1 MRMADSR
8 GVEGRL
14 ARVRH
19 TARRAALILA
29 ACLSSLAL
37 ASTTAYGQGATATI
51 RGAVQDPSGAVLP
64 GVVVTAV
71 NTGTKAVS
79 TAVTDDRGQYF
90 LPSLF
95 TGTYD
100 LKAELAGFKTYE
112 QKAIVL
118 SPTDNRGIDI
128 RLDIGQQ
135 TETVTVTSRVE
146 VIQTETGAREGVLRA
161 EQIDN
166 LSVIGRS
173 SLELLRILPGVVAPD
188 QAAMESV
195 SFGGGA
201 NNTQGYTVNG
211 IRSSSNTVQLDGSSL
226 IDIGSNSGVIVT
238 LNNDMVQE
246 VKVQSSNFAA
256 EYASSGMNVSAVTKG
271 GSSRFSGTLY
281 DYWRDWRV
289 GANDRSNSITRTE
302 KPKSTFN
309 YPGGNIGGPLLIPGV
324 NFNRG
329 RDKAFFFLGVE
340 IQRQKVDPG
349 SFLSTTLT
357 DRMKRGDLSELLPG
371 NCVGQVLNMT
381 CGQFNI
387 PAGFPGAGTAAP
399 NNNLAPYIHPL
410 GRVLAGLY
418 PSPNLTTEN
427 NRYNYVFNTLQPT
440 NRHDVK
446 FRIDYNITSS
456 TRAYVRAAIEGE
468 NAENARGIWWA
479 SSDVALPTPTYG
491 DNKGRSVSAN
501 VVSVL
506 SPSMTNEVLVSW
518 SRLTLDN
525 FWRDPAKVRIDAY
538 PELAGY
544 RQGFFPNASPYLP
557 LNIITSGWGQGG
569 PGNLWAP
576 AMDVFAH
583 NDALQFSDKL
593 TKIAGSHGL
602 KFGFSAERGQK
613 QQDFQNDEMGYLEFD
628 PWATGGTGSAIGDL
642 LTGRISTYGQGTK
655 IPKGEW
661 QYWNFDAF
669 AQDSWKLKPNFTLEY
684 GVRAGFWTNNRELN
698 SLGGYFDPGFYDRSK
713 ATFLDPGTYQQL
725 NGWRYASR
733 SQAGKGGVDNR
744 SPFAMPR
751 INVAWDITGN
761 SNHVARGGFGI
772 FYNRNMGNLE
782 YDYLRIPP
790 TSYNVRTN
798 SGAASGLGGVGLTY
812 DTIRQLDWTTRVS
825 TLTVNTLNPDS
836 NKWPTTYS
844 FSASFAKRIFF
855 NQVVEAAYVGTRGRD
870 LVSRRQLNVV
880 PLGALLTGTVN
891 GIDLSVPVNRVALD
905 ASVVNTFRPY
915 QAYPQIQ
922 DWSFEG
928 ESNYNSLQVT
938 LSRQTGRRLQYFG
951 AYTFAR
957 SKGTTSGNGEYGFI
971 DPFDPARTYGVL
983 PEDRTHIFNLSWNA
997 FLPDGA
1003 KGGMN
1008 NPFGRGLLNGWQL
1021 SGISTLASGVPIFLG
1036 FGGQAGGDGVT
1047 QAIFGTPDIIGN
1059 PGPGGGDR
1067 GGLAPIYTCDP
1078 RTGNT
1083 GLGEKI
1089 LDIGCIKIPGF
1100 GENGPLVPPYN
1111 LRMPTRLNHDVTLF
1125 KNFEVR
1131 SGQKFQ
1137 FRVGFFNLFNQAWVT
1152 TNSAADVDLVL
1163 DTTCNRT
1170 VNGIPNGAG
1179 GVADD
1184 VCDPSGGF
1192 QYTPTAQQNFGK
1204 INLKRGRRVVE
1215 FVLKYYF

>member
-1 MRMADSR
+1 MAL
-8 GVEGRL
+8 VL
-14 ARVRH
+14 PV
-19 TARRAALILA
+19 AAWA
-29 ACLSSLAL
+29 QG
-37 ASTTAYGQGATATI
+37 STTATVRGNIQDPTGAVIPGAT
-51 RGAVQDPSGAVLP
+51 
-64 GVVVTAV
+64 VTMTNV
-71 NTGTKAVS
+71 GTRTSSTTVS
-79 TAVTDDRGQYF
+79 DDRGQYF
-90 LPSLF
+90 LAGLF
-95 TGTYD
+95 PGTYD
-100 LKAELAGFKTYE
+100 LKVELSGFKTFE

-128 RLDIGQQ
+128 RLELGQQ
-135 TETVTVTSRVE
+135 TETVTVTSQAE
-146 VIQTETGAREGVLRA
+146 VIQTETGAREGVLTA
-161 EQIDN
+161 KQIDN

-188 QAAMESV
+188 QADLESV

-256 EYASSGMNVSAVTKG
+256 EYGSSGMNVSAVTKG
-271 GSSRFSGTLY
+271 GSSRFSGTVY
-281 DYWRDWRV
+281 DYWRDHRF
-289 GANDRSNSITRTE
+289 GANDRSNSITRTP
-302 KPKSTFN
+302 KPKSTFQ
-309 YPGGNIGGPLLIPGV
+309 YPGGNIGGPILIPGL

-349 SFLSTTLT
+349 SYLSTTLT
-357 DRMKRGDLSELLPG
+357 DKMKNGDLSELLPG
-371 NCVGQVLNMT
+371 NCVGDNLNMT

-399 NNNLAPYIHPL
+399 NNNFAPYMHPL
-410 GRVLAGLY
+410 GRVLASLY
-418 PSPNLTTEN
+418 PSPNLTTAN

-440 NRHDVK
+440 NRYDTK
-446 FRIDYNITSS
+446 FRIDYNITNN
-456 TRAYVRAAIEGE
+456 TRAYVRTAIEGE

-479 SSDVALPTPTYG
+479 SSDLALPTPTYG
-491 DNKGRSVSAN
+491 DNKGRSVSGN

-525 FWRDPAKVRIDAY
+525 FWRDPSKVRIDAY

-544 RQGFFPNASPYLP
+544 NQGFFPNQSPYLP
-557 LNIITSGWGQGG
+557 LNIITSWQGG

-613 QQDFQNDEMGYLEFD
+613 QQNFQNNEMGELQFD
-628 PWATGGTGSAIGDL
+628 PWATGGSGSAIADL
-642 LTGRISTYGQGTK
+642 LTGRLSNYAQGTQ

-661 QYWNFDAF
+661 QYWNLDAF
-669 AQDSWKLKPNFTLEY
+669 AQDSWKLRSNFTLEY
-684 GVRAGFWTNNRELN
+684 GVRAGYWTNNYELN
-698 SLGGYFDPGFYDRSK
+698 EMGGYFDPTFYDPSK
-713 ATFLDPGTYQQL
+713 GTFLDPGTFQQL

-733 SQAGKGGVDNR
+733 DQASRGGVDNR

-761 SNHVARGGFGI
+761 SNNVLRGGFGI

-790 TSYNVRTN
+790 TSYAVSTN
-798 SGAASGLGGVGLTY
+798 SGAASSLAGGLGLTY

-825 TLTVNTLNPDS
+825 TLTINTLNPNS

-844 FSASFAKRIFF
+844 FSASFARRIFF

-880 PLGALLTGTVN
+880 PLGALLSGTVN
-891 GIDLSVPVNRVALD
+891 GINLAVPVNRVALD
-905 ASVVNTFRPY
+905 ASVVNGFRPFA
-915 QAYPQIQ
+915 AYPAIQ

-928 ESNYNSLQVT
+928 ESDYNSLQVT
-938 LSRQTGRRLQYFG
+938 LSRQTGRRLQYFA
-951 AYTFAR
+951 AYTLAR
-957 SKGTTSGNGEYGFI
+957 NKGTTSGNNEYGFI
-971 DPFDPARTYGVL
+971 DPFDPSRTYGVL
-983 PEDRTHIFNLSWNA
+983 PTDRTHIFNLSWNA

-1003 KGGMN
+1003 RGAMD
-1008 NPFGRGLLNGWQL
+1008 NPIGRGLLNGWQL

-1036 FGGQAGGDGVT
+1036 FGGQAGGDGVS

-1067 GGLAPIYTCDP
+1067 GALAPMYTCDP

-1083 GLGEKI
+1083 GVGEKI
-1089 LDIGCIKIPGF
+1089 LNIDCIRIPEF
-1100 GENGPLVPPYN
+1100 GENGPLIPPYN
-1111 LRMPTRLNHDVTLF
+1111 LRMPTRINHDLTLF
-1125 KNFEVR
+1125 KNFEIA
-1131 SGQKFQ
+1131 SGQKLQ
-1137 FRVGFFNLFNQAWVT
+1137 FRVGFFNIFNQAWVT

-1163 DTTCNRT
+1163 DTTCNVM
-1170 VNGIPNGAG
+1170 VNGLPNGAG
-1179 GVADD
+1179 GVSND
-1184 VCDPSGGF
+1184 VCDPTGGF
-1192 QYTPTAQQNFGK
+1192 QYTQTAKDNFGK

>member
-1 MRMADSR
+1 M
-8 GVEGRL
+8 G
-14 ARVRH
+14 
-19 TARRAALILA
+19 
-29 ACLSSLAL
+29 LSSTAFGQG
-37 ASTTAYGQGATATI
+37 STTATL
-51 RGAVQDPSGAVLP
+51 RGHIQDASGAVVP
-64 GVVVTAV
+64 GATVAVTSV
-71 NTGTKAVS
+71 GTKAVQTVVS
-79 TAVTDDRGQYF
+79 DERGQYVF
-90 LPSLF
+90 ASLF
-95 TGTYD
+95 PGTYD
-100 LKAELAGFKTYE
+100 LKVELSGFKTYE
-112 QKAIVL
+112 QKGITL
-118 SPTDNRGIDI
+118 SPSDTRGIDV
-128 RLDIGQQ
+128 RLDVGQQ
-135 TETVTVTSRVE
+135 NETVTVTGQQE
-146 VIQTETGAREGVLRA
+146 VIQTETGAREGVLNA
-161 EQIDN
+161 KQIDN

-188 QAAMESV
+188 QADMESV

-211 IRSSSNTVQLDGSSL
+211 IRSSANTVQLDGSSL

-256 EYASSGMNVSAVTKG
+256 EYGSSGMNVSAVTKG
-271 GSSRFSGTLY
+271 GSSRFSGTVY
-281 DYWRDWRV
+281 DYWRDWRF
-289 GANDRSNSITRTE
+289 GANDRSNSITGVK

-309 YPGGNIGGPLLIPGV
+309 YPGGNIGGPILIPGL
-324 NFNRG
+324 NFNRN
-329 RDKAFFFLGVE
+329 RDKAFFFVGVE

-349 SFLSTTLT
+349 SYLSTTLT
-357 DRMKRGDLSELLPG
+357 DRMKAGDLSELLPG
-371 NCVGQVLNMT
+371 NCLGQNLNMT

-387 PAGFPGAGTAAP
+387 PAGFPGAGTPAP
-399 NNNLAPYIHPL
+399 NNNFAPYMHPL
-410 GRVLAGLY
+410 GRVLASLY
-418 PSPNLTTEN
+418 PNPNLTTEN
-427 NRYNYVFNTLQPT
+427 NRYNYNFNSLQPT

-446 FRIDYNITSS
+446 FRIDYNITNN

-479 SSDVALPTPTYG
+479 SSDLALPTPTFG
-491 DNKGRSVSAN
+491 DNKGRSVSGN

-506 SPSMTNEVLVSW
+506 SPTMTNEVLVSW

-525 FWRDPAKVRIDAY
+525 FWRDPSKVRIDAY

-544 RQGFFPNASPYLP
+544 NQGFFPGASPYLP
-557 LNIITSGWGQGG
+557 LNIITSWQGG

-593 TKIAGSHGL
+593 TKIAGSHGF

-613 QQDFQNDEMGYLEFD
+613 QQDFQNDEMGYMEFD
-628 PWATGGTGSAIGDL
+628 PWANGGTGSAIGDL
-642 LTGRISTYGQGTK
+642 LTGRLSVYAQGTK

-661 QYWNFDAF
+661 RYWNLDAF
-669 AQDSWKLKPNFTLEY
+669 AQDSWKLRPNFTLEY
-684 GVRAGFWTNNRELN
+684 GVRSGYWTNNAELN
-698 SLGGYFDPGFYDRSK
+698 KLGGYFDPSLYDPSQG
-713 ATFLDPGTYQQL
+713 TFLDPGTYQQL

-733 SQAGKGGVDNR
+733 GQAPLGGVGNR
-744 SPFAMPR
+744 DPFIMPR
-751 INVAWDITGN
+751 INAAWDITGN
-761 SNHVARGGFGI
+761 SNNVVRGGFGI

-790 TSYNVRTN
+790 TSYNVRID
-798 SGAASGLGGVGLTY
+798 SGAASSLGGGVGLTY

-825 TLTVNTLNPDS
+825 TLTINTLNPNS

-844 FSASFAKRIFF
+844 FSASFARRIFF
-855 NQVVEAAYVGTRGRD
+855 NQVIEAAYVGTRGRD
-870 LVSRRQLNVV
+870 LVTRQQLNVV
-880 PLGALLTGTVN
+880 PLGGLLSGTVN

-905 ASVVNTFRPY
+905 ASVVNKFRPFS
-915 QAYPQIQ
+915 AYPAVS

-928 ESNYNSLQVT
+928 ESDYNSLQVT
-938 LSRQTGRRLQYFG
+938 LSRQTGRRLQYFA
-951 AYTFAR
+951 AYTLAR
-957 SKGTTSGNGEYGFI
+957 NKGTYTGNGEYGFI
-971 DPFDPARTYGVL
+971 DPFDASRTYGVL
-983 PEDRTHIFNLSWNA
+983 PQDRTHIFNLSWNA

-1003 KGGMN
+1003 KGAMN
-1008 NPFGRGLLNGWQL
+1008 NLVGRGLLNGWQL

-1036 FGGQAGGDGVT
+1036 FGGQVGGDGMT

-1067 GGLAPIYTCDP
+1067 GGLVPIYTCDP

-1083 GLGEKI
+1083 GVGEKI
-1089 LDIGCIKIPGF
+1089 LNIDCIQIPAF

-1111 LRMPTRLNHDVTLF
+1111 LRMPTRINHDLTLF
-1125 KNFEVR
+1125 KNFEVT

-1137 FRVGFFNLFNQAWVT
+1137 FRVGFFNLFNQAWAT

-1163 DTTCNRT
+1163 DTTCNRSL
-1170 VNGIPNGAG
+1170 NGLPNGAG
-1179 GVADD
+1179 GVSND
-1184 VCDPSGGF
+1184 VCDPTGGF
-1192 QYTPTAQQNFGK
+1192 QYTQPTKENFGK
-1204 INLKRGRRVVE
+1204 INLKRGHRVVE

>member
-1 MRMADSR
+1 MESGKFA
-8 GVEGRL
+8 
-14 ARVRH
+14 VRS
-19 TARRAALILA
+19 AAATLLLLLTIT
-29 ACLSSLAL
+29 
-37 ASTTAYGQGATATI
+37 TTAWGQASTATI
-51 RGAVQDPSGAVLP
+51 RGTVQDPSGAVLP
-64 GVVVTAV
+64 GATVTAT
-71 NTGTKAVS
+71 NTGTNAVQA
-79 TAVTDDRGQYF
+79 AVTDERGQYF
-90 LPSLF
+90 IAGLF
-95 TGTYD
+95 PGTYV
-100 LKAELAGFKTYE
+100 LKGELAGFKTYE
-112 QKAIVL
+112 QKGIVL
-118 SPTDNRGIDI
+118 SPNDNRGIDI
-128 RLDIGQQ
+128 RLDLGQQ
-135 TETVTVTSRVE
+135 AETVTVTSQVE
-146 VIQTETGAREGVLRA
+146 LIQTETGAREGVLTA
-161 EQIDN
+161 KQIDN
-166 LSVIGRS
+166 LSIIGRS
-173 SLELLRILPGVVAPD
+173 SLELLRILPGVVSPD
-188 QAAMESV
+188 QAQLESV
-195 SFGGGA
+195 SFNGGA
-201 NNTQGYTVNG
+201 NNTMGYTVNG
-211 IRSSSNTVQLDGSSL
+211 IRSTANTVQLDGSSL
-226 IDIGSNSGVIVT
+226 IDIGSNNGVIVT

-256 EYASSGMNVSAVTKG
+256 EYASSGMNISAVTKG
-271 GSSRFSGTLY
+271 GSSRFSGTVY
-281 DYWRDWRV
+281 DYWRDHRF
-289 GANDRSNSITRTE
+289 GANDRSNSITRTP
-302 KPKSTFN
+302 KPQSTFN
-309 YPGGNIGGPLLIPGV
+309 YPGGNVGGPILIPGLEW
-324 NFNRG
+324 NRN

-371 NCVGQVLNMT
+371 NCVGQTLNMP
-381 CGQFNI
+381 CQNFNI
-387 PAGFPGAGTAAP
+387 PAGFAGAGTPAP
-399 NNNLAPYIHPL
+399 NNNFAPYIHPL

-418 PSPNLTTEN
+418 PSPNLVTDN

-446 FRIDYNITSS
+446 FRIDYNITNN

-468 NAENARGIWWA
+468 EAENARGIWWA
-479 SSDVALPTPTYG
+479 SSDLALPTPTYG
-491 DNKGRSVSAN
+491 DNKGRSVSGN
-501 VVSVL
+501 IVSVL
-506 SPSMTNEVLVSW
+506 SPTMTNEVLVSW

-525 FWRDPAKVRIDAY
+525 FWRDPSKVRIDAY
-538 PELAGY
+538 PELAAY
-544 RQGFFPNASPYLP
+544 QQGFFPGQSPYLP

-613 QQDFQNDEMGYLEFD
+613 QQNFQNNEMGELQFD
-628 PWATGGTGSAIGDL
+628 PWATGGTGSPVADL
-642 LTGRISTYGQGTK
+642 LTGRLANYAQGTQ

-661 QYWNFDAF
+661 QYWNLDAF
-669 AQDSWKLKPNFTLEY
+669 AQDSWKLRPNFTLEY
-684 GVRAGFWTNNRELN
+684 GVRAGFWTNNYELN
-698 SLGGYFDPGFYDRSK
+698 DLGGYFDPTFYDPSK
-713 ATFLDPGTYQQL
+713 GTFLDPGSYQQL
-725 NGWRYASR
+725 NGWRYAAR
-733 SQAGKGGVDNR
+733 GQASKGGVDNR
-744 SPFAMPR
+744 DPFAMPR
-751 INVAWDITGN
+751 INAAWDITGN
-761 SNHVARGGFGI
+761 SNNVLRGGFGI

-790 TSYNVRTN
+790 TSYAVSIG
-798 SGAASGLGGVGLTY
+798 SGAGSNLGGGLGLTY

-825 TLTVNTLNPDS
+825 TLTINTLNPNS

-844 FSASFAKRIFF
+844 FSGSYARRIFF
-855 NQVVEAAYVGTRGRD
+855 NQVVEASYVGTRGRD

-891 GIDLSVPVNRVALD
+891 GINLGVPVNRVALD
-905 ASVVNTFRPY
+905 ASVVNSFRPY
-915 QAYPQIQ
+915 SAYPAVQ

-928 ESNYNSLQVT
+928 ESDYNSLQVT
-938 LSRQTGRRLQYFG
+938 LSRQTGRQLQYFA

-957 SKGTTSGNGEYGFI
+957 NKGTTSGNGEYGFI
-971 DPFDPARTYGVL
+971 DPFDPSRTYGVL

-1008 NPFGRGLLNGWQL
+1008 NAFGRGLLNGWQL

-1067 GGLAPIYTCDP
+1067 GALSPIYTCDP

-1089 LDIGCIKIPGF
+1089 LDINCIKIPEF
-1100 GENGPLVPPYN
+1100 GENGPLIPPYN
-1111 LRMPTRLNHDVTLF
+1111 LRMPTRINHDLTLF
-1125 KNFEVR
+1125 KNFALA
-1131 SGQKFQ
+1131 GDQKLQ

-1152 TNSAADVDLVL
+1152 TQSAADVDLVL

-1170 VNGIPNGAG
+1170 VNGLPNGAG
-1179 GVADD
+1179 GTADN
-1184 VCDPSGGF
+1184 VCDPTGGF
-1192 QYTPTAQQNFGK
+1192 QYTQTALQNFGK
-1204 INLKRGRRVVE
+1204 INLKRGRRVIE

>member
-1 MRMADSR
+1 MTDGA
-8 GVEGRL
+8 VRL
-14 ARVRH
+14 FRRVRH
-19 TARRAALILA
+19 TAWHATA
-29 ACLSSLAL
+29 SLGTFLCSLLL
-37 ASTTAYGQGATATI
+37 ASSPVFGQASTATV

-64 GVVVTAV
+64 GVTVSAT
-71 NTGTKAVS
+71 NTGTKAVAS
-79 TAVTDDRGQYF
+79 TVTDDRGQYY
-90 LPSLF
+90 LAGLF
-95 TGTYD
+95 PGTYD
-100 LKAELAGFKTYE
+100 LKAELSGFKTYE

-135 TETVTVTSRVE
+135 TETVTVTSQVE

-166 LSVIGRS
+166 LSIIGRS

-188 QAAMESV
+188 QAQLESV

-201 NNTQGYTVNG
+201 NATMSYTVNG
-211 IRSSSNTVQLDGSSL
+211 IRSTANTVSLDGSSL
-226 IDIGSNSGVIVT
+226 IDIGSNNGVIVT

-256 EYASSGMNVSAVTKG
+256 EYSSSGMNVAAVTKG
-271 GSSRFSGTLY
+271 GSSRFSGSVY
-281 DYWRDWRV
+281 DYWRDHRFA
-289 GANDRSNSITRTE
+289 ANDRSNSITLTP
-302 KPKSTFN
+302 KPASTFN
-309 YPGGNIGGPLLIPGV
+309 YPGGNIGGPILIPGTD
-324 NFNRG
+324 FNKG
-329 RDKAFFFLGVE
+329 RDKAFFFVGLE

-349 SFLSTTLT
+349 SFLSTTMT
-357 DRMKRGDLSELLPG
+357 DRMKAGDLSELLPS
-371 NCVGQVLNMT
+371 NCRGQALNMN

-387 PAGFPGAGTAAP
+387 PAGFPGAGTPAP
-399 NNNLAPYIHPL
+399 NNNFAPYIHPL
-410 GRVLAGLY
+410 GRVLAGFY
-418 PSPNLTTEN
+418 PSPNLATDT
-427 NRYNYVFNTLQPT
+427 NRYNYTFNTLQPT
-440 NRHDVK
+440 NRYDLK
-446 FRIDYNITSS
+446 FRVDYNITSN

-468 NAENARGIWWA
+468 EGENARGIWWA
-479 SSDVALPTPTYG
+479 SSDLALPTPTYG
-491 DNKGRSVSAN
+491 DNKGRSVSGN

-506 SPSMTNEVLVSW
+506 SPTMTNEVLVSW

-525 FWRDPAKVRIDAY
+525 FWRDPSKVRIDSY
-538 PELAGY
+538 PELASY
-544 RQGFFPNASPYLP
+544 RQGFFPGASPYLP
-557 LNIITSGWGQGG
+557 VNIITSGWGQGG

-613 QQDFQNDEMGYLEFD
+613 QQDFQNQEMGELQFD
-628 PWATGGTGSAIGDL
+628 PWATGGTGNAIGDL
-642 LTGRISTYGQGTK
+642 LTGRLANYAQGTK
-655 IPKGEW
+655 IPGGEW
-661 QYWNFDAF
+661 RYWNFDAF
-669 AQDSWKLKPNFTLEY
+669 AQDSWKLRPNFTLEF
-684 GVRAGFWTNNRELN
+684 GVRAGFWTNNGELN
-698 SLGGYFDPGFYDRSK
+698 NLGGYFDPGSYDPSK
-713 ATFLDPGTYQQL
+713 GTFLDPGTYKRL
-725 NGWRYASR
+725 NGWKYASLD
-733 SQAGKGGVDNR
+733 QAPKGGVDNR
-744 SPFAMPR
+744 DPFAMPR
-751 INVAWDITGN
+751 INAAWDISGN
-761 SNHVARGGFGI
+761 SNNVLRGGFGI

-790 TSYNVRTN
+790 TSYSVGIN
-798 SGAASGLGGVGLTY
+798 SSAGSSLGGGLGLTY

-825 TLTVNTLNPDS
+825 TLTVNTLNPES

-844 FSASFAKRIFF
+844 FSGSYARRIFF

-880 PLGALLTGTVN
+880 PLGALLSGTVN
-891 GIDLSVPVNRVALD
+891 GVNLANPVNRVALD
-905 ASVVNTFRPY
+905 ASVVNTFRPF

-928 ESNYNSLQVT
+928 ESDYNSLQVT
-938 LSRQTGRRLQYFG
+938 LSRQTGRRLQYFA

-971 DPFDPARTYGVL
+971 DPFDPSRTYGVL

-1008 NPFGRGLLNGWQL
+1008 NAFGRGLLNGWQL

-1036 FGGQAGGDGVT
+1036 FGGQAGSEGVT

-1067 GGLAPIYTCDP
+1067 GALAPIYTCDP

-1089 LDIGCIKIPGF
+1089 LDINCIQIPAF
-1100 GENGPLVPPYN
+1100 GENGPLIPPYD
-1111 LRMPTRLNHDVTLF
+1111 LRMPTRINHDLTLF
-1125 KNFEVR
+1125 KNFELQ
-1131 SGQKFQ
+1131 GNQKFQ
-1137 FRVGFFNLFNQAWVT
+1137 FRVGFFNIFNQAWVT
-1152 TNSAADVDLVL
+1152 TQSAADVDLVL
-1163 DTTCNRT
+1163 DTLCNVTRSG
-1170 VNGIPNGAG
+1170 VSNGAG
-1179 GVADD
+1179 GTADN
-1184 VCDPSGGF
+1184 VCDPTAGF
-1192 QYTPTAQQNFGK
+1192 QYTQTAKENFGK

>member
-1 MRMADSR
+1 MV
-8 GVEGRL
+8 GGRFG
-14 ARVRH
+14 RSFSV
-19 TARRAALILA
+19 ALL
-29 ACLSSLAL
+29 L
-37 ASTTAYGQGATATI
+37 ASCTASHAFAQGSGTATV
-51 RGAVQDPSGAVLP
+51 RGTVTDSSGGVLP
-64 GVVVTAV
+64 GATVVVT
-71 NTGTKAVS
+71 NSGTSA
-79 TAVTDDRGQYF
+79 TREQTTDERGGY
-90 LPSLF
+90 LF
-95 TGTYD
+95 AGLFAGTYQ
-100 LKAELAGFKTYE
+100 LKVELSGFKTFE
-112 QKAIVL
+112 RRNIVL
-118 SPTDNRGIDI
+118 SPNDTRGVDVI
-128 RLDIGQQ
+128 LEVGQLAEIVQ
-135 TETVTVTSRVE
+135 VTSPIE
-146 VIQTETGAREGVLRA
+146 EIQTETGAREGLIRA

-166 LSVIGRS
+166 LSIIGRS

-188 QAAMESV
+188 QAQLESV

-201 NNTQGYTVNG
+201 NATQSYTVNG
-211 IRSSSNTVQLDGSSL
+211 IRSSGNTVQLDGSSL
-226 IDIGSNSGVIVT
+226 IDIGSNNGIIVT

-246 VKVQSSNFAA
+246 VKVQSSNYAA
-256 EYASSGMNVSAVTKG
+256 EYGTSGMAVSAVTKG
-271 GSSRFSGTLY
+271 GSSRFSGTVY
-281 DYWRDWRV
+281 DYWRDYRFA
-289 GANDRSNSITRTE
+289 ANDRSNSITGTP

-309 YPGGNIGGPLLIPGV
+309 YPGGNIGGPILIPGLEW
-324 NFNRG
+324 NRS

-349 SFLSTTLT
+349 SFLSTTLS
-357 DRMKRGDLSELLPG
+357 DRMKAGDLSELLPG
-371 NCVGQVLNMT
+371 NCRAQNLNMN

-387 PAGFPGAGTAAP
+387 PAGFPGAGTPAP
-399 NNNLAPYIHPL
+399 NNNFAPYIHPL
-410 GRVLAGLY
+410 GRVLASMY

-446 FRIDYNITSS
+446 FRIDYNITNN
-456 TRAYVRAAIEGE
+456 TRAYVRAAMEGE

-491 DNKGRSVSAN
+491 DNKGRSVSGN

-525 FWRDPAKVRIDAY
+525 FWRDPSRVRIDSY
-538 PELAGY
+538 PELRGY
-544 RQGFFPNASPYLP
+544 TQGFFPNASPYLP

-628 PWATGGTGSAIGDL
+628 PWATGGTGNAIADL
-642 LTGRISTYGQGTK
+642 LTGRLATYGQGTK

-669 AQDSWKLKPNFTLEY
+669 AQDSWKVKPNFTLEY
-684 GVRAGFWTNNRELN
+684 GVRAGYWTNNAELN
-698 SLGGYFDPGFYDRSK
+698 ELGGHFDPALYDPSRP
-713 ATFLDPGTYQQL
+713 TFLDPGTYQQL

-733 SQAGKGGVDNR
+733 GQAPLGGVDNR

-751 INVAWDITGN
+751 INAAWDLTGN
-761 SNHVARGGFGI
+761 SNNVLRGGFGM

-790 TSYNVRTN
+790 TSYAVRTN
-798 SGAASGLGGVGLTY
+798 SGAASNLGGGVGLTY
-812 DTIRQLDWTTRVS
+812 DTIRELDWTTRVS
-825 TLTVNTLNPDS
+825 TLTINTLNPDS
-836 NKWPTTYS
+836 NKWPKTYS
-844 FSASFAKRIFF
+844 FSASFARRIFF
-855 NQVVEAAYVGTRGRD
+855 DQVVEAAYVGTRGRD

-880 PLGALLTGTVN
+880 PVGRLLSGTIN
-891 GIDLSVPVNRVALD
+891 GIDLGVPVNRVALD
-905 ASVVNTFRPY
+905 ASVVNQFRPF
-915 QAYPQIQ
+915 QAYPAVQ

-938 LSRQTGRRLQYFG
+938 LSRQTGRNLQYFA
-951 AYTFAR
+951 AYTLSR
-957 SKGTTSGNGEYGFI
+957 VKGTTSGNGEYGFI
-971 DPFDPARTYGVL
+971 DPFDPSRTYGVL

-1003 KGGMN
+1003 KGGLD

-1078 RTGNT
+1078 RTGES
-1083 GLGEKI
+1083 GIRDKI
-1089 LDIGCIKIPGF
+1089 LDINCIKIPAY
-1100 GENGPLVPPYN
+1100 GENGPLIPPYN
-1111 LRMPTRLNHDVTLF
+1111 LRMPTRINHDLTLF
-1125 KNFEVR
+1125 KNFEMPND
-1131 SGQKFQ
+1131 QKLQ
-1137 FRVGFFNLFNQAWVT
+1137 FRVGFFNLFNQAWAT
-1152 TNSAADVDLVL
+1152 TQSAADVDLVL
-1163 DTTCNRT
+1163 DTTCSRT
-1170 VNGIPNGAG
+1170 VNGLPNGAG
-1179 GVADD
+1179 GVSNN
-1184 VCDPSGGF
+1184 VCDPTGGF
-1192 QYTPTAQQNFGK
+1192 AYTQNTIENFGK
-1204 INLKRGRRVVE
+1204 INLKRGRRVIE
-1215 FVLKYYF
+1215 FVFKYYF

>member
-1 MRMADSR
+1 MESGKFA
-8 GVEGRL
+8 
-14 ARVRH
+14 VRS
-19 TARRAALILA
+19 AAAALLLLLTIT
-29 ACLSSLAL
+29 
-37 ASTTAYGQGATATI
+37 TTAWGQASTATI
-51 RGAVQDPSGAVLP
+51 RGTVQDPSGGVLP
-64 GVVVTAV
+64 GATVTAT
-71 NTGTKAVS
+71 NTGTNAVQA
-79 TAVTDDRGQYF
+79 TITDDRGQYF
-90 LPSLF
+90 IAGLF
-95 TGTYD
+95 PGTYV
-100 LKAELAGFKTYE
+100 LKGELAGFKTYE
-112 QKAIVL
+112 QKGIVL
-118 SPTDNRGIDI
+118 SPNDNRGIDI

-135 TETVTVTSRVE
+135 AETVTVTSQVE
-146 VIQTETGAREGVLRA
+146 VIQTETGAREGVLTA
-161 EQIDN
+161 KQIDN

-173 SLELLRILPGVVAPD
+173 SLELLRILPGVVSPD

-271 GSSRFSGTLY
+271 GSSRFSGTVY
-281 DYWRDWRV
+281 DYWRDHRF
-289 GANDRSNSITRTE
+289 GANDRSNSITRTA
-302 KPKSTFN
+302 KPQSTFN
-309 YPGGNIGGPLLIPGV
+309 YPGGNVGGPILIPGLEW
-324 NFNRG
+324 NKN

-371 NCVGQVLNMT
+371 NCVGQTLNMP
-381 CGQFNI
+381 CQNFNI
-387 PAGFPGAGTAAP
+387 PGGFAGAGTAAP
-399 NNNLAPYIHPL
+399 GNNFSSYIHPL

-418 PSPNLTTEN
+418 PSPNLVTDN

-446 FRIDYNITSS
+446 FRIDYNITNN

-468 NAENARGIWWA
+468 EAENARGIWWA

-491 DNKGRSVSAN
+491 DNKGRSVSGN
-501 VVSVL
+501 IVSVL
-506 SPSMTNEVLVSW
+506 SPTMTNEVLVSW

-525 FWRDPAKVRIDAY
+525 FWRDPSKVRIDAY
-538 PELAGY
+538 PELAAY
-544 RQGFFPNASPYLP
+544 QQGFFPGQSPYLP
-557 LNIITSGWGQGG
+557 VNIITSGWGQGG

-613 QQDFQNDEMGYLEFD
+613 QQNFQNNEMGELQFD
-628 PWATGGTGSAIGDL
+628 PWATGGTGSAVADL
-642 LTGRISTYGQGTK
+642 LTGRLANYAQGTQ

-661 QYWNFDAF
+661 QYWNLDAF
-669 AQDSWKLKPNFTLEY
+669 AQDSWKLRPNFTLEY
-684 GVRAGFWTNNRELN
+684 GVRAGFWTNNYELN
-698 SLGGYFDPGFYDRSK
+698 DLGGYFDPTFYDPSK
-713 ATFLDPGTYQQL
+713 GTFLDPGTYQRL
-725 NGWRYASR
+725 NGWRYASGG
-733 SQAGKGGVDNR
+733 QASRGGVDNR
-744 SPFAMPR
+744 DPFAMPR
-751 INVAWDITGN
+751 INAAWDITGDS
-761 SNHVARGGFGI
+761 SNVVRGGFGI

-790 TSYNVRTN
+790 TSYAVGIG
-798 SGAASGLGGVGLTY
+798 SGAGSNLGGGVGLTY

-825 TLTVNTLNPDS
+825 TLTINTLNPDS

-844 FSASFAKRIFF
+844 FSGSYARRIFF

-891 GIDLSVPVNRVALD
+891 GINLGVPVNRVALD
-905 ASVVNTFRPY
+905 ASVVNAFRPY
-915 QAYPQIQ
+915 SAYPAVQ

-928 ESNYNSLQVT
+928 ESDYNSLQVT
-938 LSRQTGRRLQYFG
+938 LSRQTGRRLQYFA
-951 AYTFAR
+951 AYTYAR

-971 DPFDPARTYGVL
+971 DPFDPSRTYGVL

-1003 KGGMN
+1003 KGGMD
-1008 NPFGRGLLNGWQL
+1008 NPVGRGLLNGWQL

-1089 LDIGCIKIPGF
+1089 LDINCIKIPEF

-1111 LRMPTRLNHDVTLF
+1111 LRMPTRINHDLTLF
-1125 KNFEVR
+1125 KNFALA
-1131 SGQKFQ
+1131 GDQKLQ

-1152 TNSAADVDLVL
+1152 TQSAADVDLVL

-1170 VNGIPNGAG
+1170 VSGLPNGAG
-1179 GVADD
+1179 GTADN
-1184 VCDPSGGF
+1184 VCDPTGGF
-1192 QYTPTAQQNFGK
+1192 QYTQTALQNFGK
-1204 INLKRGRRVVE
+1204 INLKRGRRVIE

>member
-1 MRMADSR
+1 MALCILLLAPVAAWSQGSTATVR
-8 GVEGRL
+8 GNIQDPTGAV
-14 ARVRH
+14 VP
-19 TARRAALILA
+19 
-29 ACLSSLAL
+29 
-37 ASTTAYGQGATATI
+37 GATVTMTNSGTRTVAT
-51 RGAVQDPSGAVLP
+51 
-64 GVVVTAV
+64 T
-71 NTGTKAVS
+71 VS
-79 TAVTDDRGQYF
+79 DDRGQYF
-90 LPSLF
+90 LTSLF
-95 TGTYD
+95 PGTYD
-100 LKAELAGFKTYE
+100 LKVELAGFKTYE

-118 SPTDNRGIDI
+118 SPTDNRGIDV
-128 RLDIGQQ
+128 RLELGQQ
-135 TETVTVTSRVE
+135 AETVTVTSQVE
-146 VIQTETGAREGVLRA
+146 VIQTETGAREGVLTA
-161 EQIDN
+161 KQIDN

-188 QAAMESV
+188 QSVMESV

-201 NNTQGYTVNG
+201 NATQGYTVNG
-211 IRSSSNTVQLDGSSL
+211 IRSSSNTVQLDGASL
-226 IDIGSNSGVIVT
+226 IDIGSNNGVIVT

-256 EYASSGMNVSAVTKG
+256 EYGTSGMNVSAVTKG

-281 DYWRDWRV
+281 DYWRDHKFS
-289 GANDRSNSITRTE
+289 ANDRSNSITGTD

-309 YPGGNIGGPLLIPGV
+309 YPGGNIGGPILIPGTS
-324 NFNRG
+324 FNSR
-329 RDKAFFFLGVE
+329 RDKAFFFLGLE
-340 IQRQKVDPG
+340 FQRQKVDPG
-349 SFLSTTLT
+349 SFLSTTMT
-357 DRMKRGDLSELLPG
+357 DRMKAGDLSELLPG
-371 NCVGQVLNMT
+371 NCAGQALNMN

-387 PAGFPGAGTAAP
+387 PAGFPGAGTPAP
-399 NNNLAPYIHPL
+399 NNNFAPYIHPL
-410 GRVLAGLY
+410 GRILAGFY
-418 PSPNLTTEN
+418 PSANLTTDN
-427 NRYNYVFNTLQPT
+427 NRYNYVFNSLQPT
-440 NRHDVK
+440 NRTDLK
-446 FRIDYNITSS
+446 FRIDYNITNN
-456 TRAYVRAAIEGE
+456 TRAYVRAALESE
-468 NAENARGIWWA
+468 NAENARGIWWS
-479 SSDVALPTPTYG
+479 SSDLALPTPTYG
-491 DNKGRSVSAN
+491 ENKGRSVSGN

-525 FWRDPAKVRIDAY
+525 FWRDPAKVSISSY
-538 PELAGY
+538 PELGAY
-544 RQGFFPNASPYLP
+544 NQGFFPNGSPYLP
-557 LNIITSGWGQGG
+557 INIITSGWGQGG

-613 QQDFQNDEMGYLEFD
+613 QQNFQNNEMGELQFD
-628 PWATGGTGSAIGDL
+628 PWATGGTGNAIGDL
-642 LTGRISTYGQGTK
+642 LTGRLSNYAQGTA

-661 QYWNFDAF
+661 RYWNLDAF
-669 AQDSWKLKPNFTLEY
+669 AQDSWKIRPNFTLEF
-684 GVRAGFWTNNRELN
+684 GIRAGFWTNNYELN
-698 SLGGYFDPGFYDRSK
+698 DMGGYFDPSFFDPSRG
-713 ATFLDPGTYQQL
+713 TFLDPGTYQQL

-733 SQAGKGGVDNR
+733 GQAEKGGVDNR

-751 INVAWDITGN
+751 INAAWDMTGN
-761 SNHVARGGFGI
+761 GNNVVRGGFGI

-790 TSYNVRTN
+790 TSYAVSTN
-798 SGAASGLGGVGLTY
+798 SGASSGLGNGLGLTY

-825 TLTVNTLNPDS
+825 SLTLNTLNPDS

-844 FSASFAKRIFF
+844 FSASYARRIFW

-880 PLGALLTGTVN
+880 PMGALLSGTVN
-891 GIDLSVPVNRVALD
+891 DINLGVPVNRVALD
-905 ASVVNTFRPY
+905 GSVVNTFRPY
-915 QAYPQIQ
+915 QVYPGIQ

-928 ESNYNSLQVT
+928 ESDYNSLQLT
-938 LSRQTGRRLQYFG
+938 LSRQTGRRLQYFA
-951 AYTFAR
+951 AYTYAK

-971 DPFDPARTYGVL
+971 DPFDASRTYGVL

-1003 KGGMN
+1003 KGGMDN
-1008 NPFGRGLLNGWQL
+1008 AFGRGLLNGWQL
-1021 SGISTLASGVPIFLG
+1021 SGISTIASGVPIFLG
-1036 FGGQAGGDGVT
+1036 FGGQAGSDGVT

-1067 GGLAPIYTCDP
+1067 GGLAPIYSCDP

-1089 LDIGCIKIPGF
+1089 LDINCIQIPAF

-1111 LRMPTRLNHDVTLF
+1111 LRMPTRMNHDLTLF
-1125 KNFEVR
+1125 KNFELT
-1131 SGQKFQ
+1131 GTQKIQ
-1137 FRVGFFNLFNQAWVT
+1137 FRVGFFNLFNMAWAT

-1163 DTTCNRT
+1163 DTVCNVT
-1170 VNGIPNGAG
+1170 VNGVANGAG
-1179 GVADD
+1179 GVADN
-1184 VCDPSGGF
+1184 VCDPTGGF
-1192 QYTPTAQQNFGK
+1192 RYTQTAIDNFGK